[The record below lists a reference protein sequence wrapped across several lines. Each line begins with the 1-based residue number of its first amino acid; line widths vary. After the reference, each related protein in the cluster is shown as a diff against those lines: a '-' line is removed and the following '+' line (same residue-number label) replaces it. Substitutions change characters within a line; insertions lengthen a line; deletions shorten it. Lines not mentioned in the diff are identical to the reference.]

1 MTRALLMMVW
11 GWTLIWSWG
20 SGRLDLLLRGV
31 FHGLVGA
38 AGLVMLALGVLLLI
52 QRRAQR
58 DRLSWQALASAAM
71 AVTILVLPPQPSFS
85 DLAGNRPEGLPETPE
100 LAFVLPPEQRTLTEW
115 VHVLASQSDPRLV
128 DGNPVNISG
137 FVWAQADGPPLLA
150 RLTVRCCLA
159 DATPSGLP
167 VAWPEG
173 TTPQPDSWLAIQG
186 RMAVQLY
193 RGQATAVV
201 VPDQIR
207 SIARPQRPL
216 EP

>member
-1 MTRALLMMVW
+1 M
-11 GWTLIWSWG
+11 
-20 SGRLDLLLRGV
+20 
-31 FHGLVGA
+31 
-38 AGLVMLALGVLLLI
+38 
-52 QRRAQR
+52 
-58 DRLSWQALASAAM
+58 
-71 AVTILVLPPQPSFS
+71 
-85 DLAGNRPEGLPETPE
+85 
-100 LAFVLPPEQRTLTEW
+100 
-115 VHVLASQSDPRLV
+115 
-128 DGNPVNISG
+128 NISG

-207 SIARPQRPL
+207 SIARPLRPL

>member
-31 FHGLVGA
+31 FHGLVGV

-58 DRLSWQALASAAM
+58 DRRWQAIASASM
-71 AVTILVLPPQPSFS
+71 AVTILMLPPQPSFS
-85 DLAGNRPEGLPETPE
+85 DLAGNRLKDTGDTEP
-100 LAFVLPPEQRTLTEW
+100 AFVRHRTAHLDQW
-115 VHVLASQSDPRLV
+115 VRVLASQSDPRLV

-159 DATPSGLP
+159 DATPPRTAGGL
-167 VAWPEG
+167 A
-173 TTPQPDSWLAIQG
+173 
-186 RMAVQLY
+186 
-193 RGQATAVV
+193 
-201 VPDQIR
+201 
-207 SIARPQRPL
+207 
-216 EP
+216 